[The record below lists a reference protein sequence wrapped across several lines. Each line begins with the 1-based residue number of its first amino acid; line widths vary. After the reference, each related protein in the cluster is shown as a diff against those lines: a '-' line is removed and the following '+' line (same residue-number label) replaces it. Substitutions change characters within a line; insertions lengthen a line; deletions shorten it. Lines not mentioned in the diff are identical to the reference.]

1 MRIVSL
7 LPATTEWVC
16 FLGHGKALVGR
27 SHECDYPPQVK
38 RLPSY
43 THPKIITPTED
54 PLQAISL
61 YEVDIAGLTTV
72 KPDLILTQT
81 QCNVCAVSLSQLQS
95 ALQKYLSTTEL
106 YDYQLSEWKDFSQA
120 AERLFARLGHTSVGK
135 KNLEKLQKTATQ
147 WTQKAAQVAH
157 KPRVGFIE
165 WIEPLMGCGHWIP
178 ELIEAAGGH
187 PLWGEK
193 GLPTQRLS
201 VEKLIQEDPEIIIV
215 SACGWDLERTYR
227 TMLKVVRSPY
237 WQTLTAY
244 RSKKIF
250 VTDGNSYFN
259 RPGPRL
265 VDSLGI
271 LYEILHTSQNP
282 YNRYRGTGWECIF
295 AL

>member
-7 LPATTEWVC
+7 LPATTEWVYL
-16 FLGHGKALVGR
+16 LGHGEALVGR

-38 RLPSY
+38 KLPSY
-43 THPKIITPTED
+43 THPKLASPTQD

-81 QCNVCAVSLSQLQS
+81 QCDVCAVSLSQVQS
-95 ALQKYLSTTEL
+95 LAQKYLPTTEL
-106 YDYQLSEWKDFSQA
+106 YDYQLYYWKDFFQE
-120 AERLFARLGHTSVGK
+120 AERLFTRLGHTAAGK
-135 KNLEKLQKTATQ
+135 KNLEKLQKTAAQ
-147 WTQKAAQVAH
+147 WTQKAAQVSH
-157 KPRVGFIE
+157 KPQVGFIE
-165 WIEPLMGCGHWIP
+165 WIEPLMGCGHWMP
-178 ELIEAAGGH
+178 ELIEAAGGL
-187 PLWGEK
+187 PLWGQK
-193 GLPTQRLS
+193 GARTKRLS
-201 VEKLIQEDPEIIIV
+201 PDKLIYYDPEVIIV
-215 SACGWDLERTYR
+215 SACGWDLERTYHA
-227 TMLKVVRSPY
+227 MLKAVRSPY

-244 RSKKIF
+244 RSKNIF

-265 VDSLGI
+265 VDSLII
-271 LYEILHTSQNP
+271 LYEILHTPRNP